1 MLIDCD
7 THFLPRSWLDRVDP
21 ALVAG
26 AIAIEWNGGDGAFYR
41 HGRRVMNFEES
52 VWNLEKRIPSM
63 QQDGFDLQVL
73 IPENRPLI
81 YETERDLGCA
91 LARAYN
97 DAAAE
102 DLKAGGP
109 FYGVAWVYLPDTE
122 EAIAEMARAATVLG
136 LKAVKLM
143 GGYDSVHLG
152 SPELQPFYAKAAELD
167 IPLLLHPPA
176 RTYDDQPINP
186 LLAGASSFPPEYW
199 FLSSAYGFP
208 FTYMV
213 AIANLIFSGAM
224 DRFPTLRFGFFE
236 AGAEWVPYA
245 MDRLDVYYDDHYRR
259 GTEVVTRL
267 KHTPSEYFSRFY
279 VAVLSRERRLPA
291 LLQQLP
297 DHRLIVGSDF
307 PHQDPSG
314 TWPNTLA
321 ELRAMDGFAP
331 GDLDAMLDANPR
343 SFLGL

>member
-7 THFLPRSWLDRVDP
+7 THYLPRTWLDRVDP
-21 ALVAG
+21 ALIG
-26 AIAIEWNGGDGAFYR
+26 DAIAIDWKGGDGVFYR
-41 HGRRVMNFEES
+41 NGRRVMDLAEP
-52 VWNLEKRIPSM
+52 VWNLEQRVPGM

-73 IPENRPLI
+73 IPENRPLL
-81 YETERDLGCA
+81 YETSRDLGCA

-109 FYGVAWVYLPDTE
+109 FFGVAWVYLPDIE
-122 EAIAEMARAATVLG
+122 EAIAEMERAVTVLG

-143 GGYDSVHLG
+143 GSFGSVHLG
-152 SPELQPFYAKAAELD
+152 GPELQPFYAKAAELEVP
-167 IPLLLHPPA
+167 IILHPPA

-186 LLAGASSFPPEYW
+186 LLVGAPSFEDEYW

-213 AIANLIFSGAM
+213 TIANLIFSGTM
-224 DRFPTLRFGFFE
+224 DRFPDLRFGFFE
-236 AGAEWVPYA
+236 AGGEWLPYA
-245 MDRLDVYYDDHYRR
+245 MDRLDVYYDEHHRR
-259 GTEVVTRL
+259 GTEVVTKLQHR
-267 KHTPSEYFSRFY
+267 PSEYFTRFY
-279 VAVLSRERRLPA
+279 VAILSRERHLPA
-291 LLQQLP
+291 LLQQIP

-314 TWPNTLA
+314 TWPDTLS
-321 ELRAMDGFAP
+321 ELRSIEGFAL
-331 GDLDAMLDANPR
+331 GDLNAMLDTNAR